1 MGQAVLEQ
9 RRLVSD
15 LLAVSTFDHAC
26 KEALTEGADS
36 VQFTSLSVAK
46 RPLCRVSWLPIAVNA
61 NNTSQGTSA

>member
-36 VQFTSLSVAK
+36 VQFT
-46 RPLCRVSWLPIAVNA
+46 
-61 NNTSQGTSA
+61 